1 MNIILL
7 GPPGAG
13 KGTQAGRLVDDRAM
27 VQLSTGDMLRAAVK
41 AGTPVGL
48 KAKALMESGA
58 LVPDDVVSGIIGEA
72 LDGLDADTGVIFDG
86 YPRTEAQAHSLD
98 TILADRKRTLDHVI
112 ELEVDEDALVER
124 ITGRFTC
131 ATCGA
136 GYHDSFKMPKHEGEC
151 DKCKG
156 HEFKRRPDDNEET
169 VRTRMAE
176 YRAKTAPILP
186 IYESRGIVSRVD
198 GMADMDKVTAAVSAI
213 LDGKPA

>member
-13 KGTQAGRLVDDRAM
+13 KGTQAAKLVEERGM

-48 KAKALMESGA
+48 KAKAVMDAGQLVSDEIVSDLIGDKLDEMGPDKGA
-58 LVPDDVVSGIIGEA
+58 
-72 LDGLDADTGVIFDG
+72 IFDG
-86 YPRTEAQAHSLD
+86 YPRTAAQAESLD
-98 TILADRKRTLDHVI
+98 AILGARGRSLDHVI
-112 ELEVDEDALVER
+112 ELDVDEDALVER

-131 ATCGA
+131 ATCGE
-136 GYHDSFKMPKHEGEC
+136 GYHDKFKQPKVAGVC
-151 DKCKG
+151 DVCGG
-156 HEFKRRPDDNEET
+156 HEFKRRPDDNAET

-186 IYESRGIVSRVD
+186 IYEARGLVKRVD
-198 GMADMDKVTAAVSAI
+198 GMADMGDVSASIAAI
-213 LDGKPA
+213 LDA